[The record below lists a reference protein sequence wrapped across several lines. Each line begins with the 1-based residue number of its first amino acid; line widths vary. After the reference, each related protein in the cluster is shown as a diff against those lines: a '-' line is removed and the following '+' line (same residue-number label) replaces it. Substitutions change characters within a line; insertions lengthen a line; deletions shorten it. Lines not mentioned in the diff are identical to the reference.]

1 MITNIFEVFFDIIM
15 RISALFI
22 TTHSVELLL
31 WIIAVLIFFIIIIIF
46 LPNTKIILIK
56 QLGLFTSCL
65 IFFLTMLLWIFFNNE
80 IGNFVYVLH
89 LPWLSVFNI
98 YYSLGIDGISIF
110 FIILTAFLM
119 PICILISW
127 NSIVYKMK
135 EFILMLL
142 LTELLLINVFAVLDL
157 FFFYIFFEGILI
169 PMFIIIG
176 IWGSR
181 QRKIHAAYQFFF
193 YTLLGSIL
201 MLLGVII
208 IYFQTGTTD
217 IQILSQIEITRSKQ
231 LILWLAFFASFAVK
245 VPMVPVHIW
254 LPEAHVEAPTAGS
267 VILAGVL
274 LKLGTYG
281 IIRFMI
287 PMFPYAMYYF
297 TPLVFTMCVIGI
309 LYSAATTI
317 RQIDLKKIIAYS
329 SVAHMNFALLG
340 LFVNN
345 TQGIEGS
352 LFFMLGHGVVSSAL
366 FLCIGILYDRYHT
379 RNILY
384 YGGLAQVMPIFSL
397 FFFVF
402 TLANL
407 GLPGMVNF
415 IGEFLVLVGTWK
427 TNTTV
432 IVLASLGLI
441 LGAVYAIWFFNR
453 LVFGQIRFYSLQ
465 KFTDLTRR
473 EFFLLI
479 PLFIMVFVMGIYPA
493 LFLDT
498 FNLSVNNYINFYK

>member
-1 MITNIFEVFFDIIM
+1 MNFFTTINYIFNLSSYSIDLL
-15 RISALFI
+15 LFI
-22 TTHSVELLL
+22 LIILICSIILL
-31 WIIAVLIFFIIIIIF
+31 ILIPSKFIR
-46 LPNTKIILIK
+46 LIK
-56 QLGLFTSCL
+56 QLGLAVSCF
-65 IFFLTMLLWIFFNNE
+65 IFMLTLVVWILYNNE
-80 IGNFVYVLH
+80 IGNFVFLKH
-89 LPWLSVFNI
+89 ISWLKVFNI
-98 YYSLGIDGISIF
+98 HYIIGIDGISIF
-110 FIILTAFLM
+110 FVILTALLI

-135 EFILMLL
+135 EFIIMLL
-142 LTELLLINVFAVLDL
+142 FTEFLLINVFIVLDL
-157 FFFYIFFEGILI
+157 FFFYIFFEGVLI

-201 MLLGVII
+201 MLLGIII
-208 IYFQTGTTD
+208 IYFQNGTTD
-217 IQILSQIEITRSKQ
+217 IQILFDIKLSPNKQ
-231 LILWLAFFASFAVK
+231 LLLWLAFFSSFAVK
-245 VPMVPVHIW
+245 IPMLPVHIW

-287 PMFPYAMYYF
+287 PLFPYAMVYF

-309 LYSAATTI
+309 IYSSLTTI

-340 LFVNN
+340 LFTNN
-345 TQGIEGS
+345 VQGIEGC
-352 LFFMLGHGVVSSAL
+352 LFFMLGHGVVSSGL

-384 YGGLAQVMPIFSL
+384 YGGLVQVMPIFSL
-397 FFFVF
+397 FFLIF
-402 TLANL
+402 TLANI
-407 GLPGMVNF
+407 GFPGMVNF
-415 IGEFLVLVGTWK
+415 VGEFLVLVGTWK
-427 TNTTV
+427 VNTTV
-432 IVLASLGLI
+432 IFFAATGLI
-441 LGAVYAIWFFNR
+441 FGAVYAIWFYNR

-465 KFTDLTRR
+465 QFVDLTRR
-473 EFFLLI
+473 EFFLLL
-479 PLFIMVFVMGIYPA
+479 PLIFLVFFMGIYPI
-493 LFLDT
+493 LFLNT
-498 FNLSVNNYINFYK
+498 FNMSVNNYINII

>member
-1 MITNIFEVFFDIIM
+1 MTFENILYLILDNNQINAVELLIWILYTVIFAIIL
-15 RISALFI
+15 ISIIPKTKANWIKNIGLGTSCFI
-22 TTHSVELLL
+22 FILTLLL
-31 WIIAVLIFFIIIIIF
+31 WIFY
-46 LPNTKIILIK
+46 
-56 QLGLFTSCL
+56 
-65 IFFLTMLLWIFFNNE
+65 NNE
-80 IGNFVYVLH
+80 IGSFVYVKH
-89 LPWLSVFNI
+89 LSWLKVFNI
-98 YYSLGIDGISIF
+98 YYSIGIDGISIF
-110 FIILTAFLM
+110 FIILTGLLI

-127 NSIVYKMK
+127 NSIVYKVK

-142 LTELLLINVFAVLDL
+142 LTEFLLINVFSVLDL

-201 MLLGVII
+201 MLLGIII

-217 IQILSQIEITRSKQ
+217 IQVLSIIEISKSKQ
-231 LILWLAFFASFAVK
+231 LILWLAFFSSFAVK
-245 VPMVPVHIW
+245 IPMIPVHIW

-281 IIRFMI
+281 IVRFMI
-287 PMFPYAMYYF
+287 PLFPYAMYYF
-297 TPLVFTMCVIGI
+297 IPLIFTLCII
-309 LYSAATTI
+309 SIIYSSATTI

-340 LFVNN
+340 LFTNN

-352 LFFMLGHGVVSSAL
+352 LFFMLGHGVVSSGL

-384 YGGLAQVMPIFSL
+384 YGGLVQVMPLFSL
-397 FFFVF
+397 FFFIF

-415 IGEFLVLVGTWK
+415 IGEFLVLVGVFK
-427 TNTTV
+427 INTTA
-432 IVLASLGLI
+432 IFLASIGLI
-441 LGAVYAIWFFNR
+441 LGGVYAIWFYNR
-453 LVFGQIRFYSLQ
+453 LVFGEIRFHSLQ
-465 KFTDLTRR
+465 KFVDLTRR
-473 EFFLLI
+473 EFCLLI
-479 PLFIMVFVMGIYPA
+479 PLIILVFSMGIYPII
-493 LFLDT
+493 FLNT
-498 FNLSVNNYINFYK
+498 FTISINNYIYL